1 MILLAAAAIAASAPA
16 TAPASAP
23 ARPVGATVRAT
34 ASVRIISGASISW
47 GKASADQPK
56 IRLTQV
62 RGAAGDSQPIRLV
75 EFE

>member
-1 MILLAAAAIAASAPA
+1 MILLAAAAIAATAPA
-16 TAPASAP
+16 TAP
-23 ARPVGATVRAT
+23 ARPVGATARAT